1 MNKKTAVLV
10 MHREGNSINKIVDSL
25 NISRNTVRNIIR
37 SNSTDYVPKK
47 YKRSVQHYPTLQD
60 YIDDLDKMLKQ
71 DMKLPVKARRSCK
84 KYYTQLE
91 TQGYK
96 GSYDSVRR
104 YVKKWHEGNTVQLKK
119 CFIPLYF
126 NPAEAYQFDWS
137 EEIVVL
143 IGKITKIKVAH
154 FKLCYSRMF
163 FVRAYTRETQEM
175 LFDAHDKAFIFF
187 GGLTSRGIYDNMK
200 TAVDKVFVSK
210 GDRQFNQHFLCL
222 MSHYAI
228 TPTACN
234 PASGWEKGQIE
245 NQVDNIRDWIF
256 KPRLSFDSMEA
267 LNDYLQERCL
277 EISRKRHHPDLKDRT
292 IYDVFQEEKSRLL
305 KLATPFNGYREYA
318 RVVNTTCM
326 VNYETNTYSVDC
338 TYVNK
343 SVDLRVYP
351 EKILVVSNGEI
362 IANHQR
368 CFDRHKKILNPYH
381 YLSILERKPGALRNG
396 LPFKDWELPKSILK
410 VKDHLMLKDG
420 GDKEVVDVLIALK
433 EYGIESVEVACD
445 LALNDGVINAKYI
458 LNYLT
463 RLNCQE
469 SSEVIKVESHLD
481 LKEPPVADCHKYNKL
496 LGGVVDG

>member
-47 YKRSVQHYPTLQD
+47 YKRSVQHYPALQD

-71 DMKLPVKARRSCK
+71 DMDLPVKARRSCK

-91 TQGYK
+91 TQGYI

-104 YVKKWHEGNTVQLKK
+104 YVKNWHEGNTVQLKN

-137 EEIVVL
+137 EETIVL

-163 FVRAYTRETQEM
+163 FVRAYIRETQEM

-256 KPRLSFDSMEA
+256 KPRLSFDSMQA

-277 EISRKRHHPDLKDRT
+277 EISRNRHHPDLKDRK
-292 IYDVFQEEKSRLL
+292 IYDVFQEEKSMLR
-305 KLATPFNGYREYA
+305 KLSTPFNGYREYA

-326 VNYETNTYSVDC
+326 VNYETNAYSVDC
-338 TYVNK
+338 NYVNK

-362 IANHQR
+362 IANHQK

-381 YLSILERKPGALRNG
+381 YLSILERKPGDLRNG

-410 VKDHLMLKDG
+410 VKDHLMLKDS

-433 EYGIESVEVACD
+433 EYD
-445 LALNDGVINAKYI
+445 
-458 LNYLT
+458 
-463 RLNCQE
+463 
-469 SSEVIKVESHLD
+469 
-481 LKEPPVADCHKYNKL
+481 NK
-496 LGGVVDG
+496 